1 MAGRYDKY
9 DPISGGFRA
18 PLDADVDAAD
28 TPLGVGL
35 NSDGEVVAG
44 AGNTGV
50 VGVLW
55 ISTDKKA
62 GDKVDVMTAGEM
74 VEMEGL
80 TAGTNITANTT
91 TGVIDETAAS
101 ATQTPIGYTV
111 EASRLIVR
119 KGASPFDAV

>member
-55 ISTDKKA
+55 ISVDKKA

-74 VEMEGL
+74 VEGS
-80 TAGTNITANTT
+80 TT
-91 TGVIDETAAS
+91 RKPCFS
-101 ATQTPIGYTV
+101 AKKSLAEPVT
-111 EASRLIVR
+111 R
-119 KGASPFDAV
+119 